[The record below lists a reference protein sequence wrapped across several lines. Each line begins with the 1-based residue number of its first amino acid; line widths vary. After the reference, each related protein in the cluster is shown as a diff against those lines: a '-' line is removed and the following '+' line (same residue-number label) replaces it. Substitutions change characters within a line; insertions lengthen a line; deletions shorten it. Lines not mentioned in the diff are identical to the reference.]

1 MERTEERATK
11 QNDIALDEPEHYMA
25 SVLTL
30 VCRKSRQHGE
40 MNCMIAAIG
49 RASELSLHLE
59 GQATLTLGGRKLSV
73 EIQAVGNDA
82 QDAVLGLNQ
91 NDVAW

>member
-1 MERTEERATK
+1 
-11 QNDIALDEPEHYMA
+11 
-25 SVLTL
+25 
-30 VCRKSRQHGE
+30 

-73 EIQAVGNDA
+73 EVQAVGNDA
-82 QDAVLGLNQ
+82 QDAFLGLSQ
-91 NDVAW
+91 NEVAW